1 MGLYDDT
8 IHKKEQTGKV
18 ENLKPELL
26 ELEYGIE
33 FDTGVVYIVDE
44 IDMHMLYNIVKYSRA
59 IMKHR
64 GGPSTEPITYF
75 ISSYGGDLYA
85 TFGIIDFMKSFQ
97 SPTNTLVRGTAMSAA
112 ALIAAGGT
120 GVRQIGKNSVMM
132 FHEFTTEMFG
142 KAGDI
147 QATADHIKDLQKQSN
162 KWLASVTNKTEKWWA
177 TSTVKDLYLS
187 PEECLKMGIVDKI
200 VD

>member
-8 IHKKEQTGKV
+8 IMRKDKTTKGKG
-18 ENLKPELL
+18 NPILL
-26 ELEYGIE
+26 ELEYSLELDEGI
-33 FDTGVVYIVDE
+33 VYIIDE
-44 IDMHMLYNIVKYSRA
+44 IEIDTLYRVVKYSRA

-64 GGPSTEPITYF
+64 GGPSTEPLTYF

-97 SPTNTLVRGTAMSAA
+97 TPVNTLVRGTAMSAGALLA
-112 ALIAAGGT
+112 ASGT
-120 GVRQIGKNSVMM
+120 GVRQISRNSVMM
-132 FHEFTTEMFG
+132 FHEFTTEMVG
-142 KAGDI
+142 KSGDI
-147 QATADHIKDLQKQSN
+147 VATSDHIKDLQKQSN
-162 KWLASVTNKTEKWWA
+162 KWLASVTNKSEKWWA

-187 PEECLKMGIVDKI
+187 PNDCLKMGIVDKI

>member
-8 IHKKEQTGKV
+8 VHKKESTSKV
-18 ENLKPELL
+18 QNNPALL
-26 ELEYGIE
+26 ELEFGLE
-33 FDTGVVYIVDE
+33 LSEGVVYVLDE
-44 IDMHMLYNIVKYSRA
+44 IEVDTLYRVVRYSRA

-64 GGPSTEPITYF
+64 GGTSTDTLTYF

-97 SPTNTLVRGTAMSAA
+97 TPVNTLVRGTAMSAA
-112 ALIAAGGT
+112 ALIATGGT

-142 KAGDI
+142 KARDI

-162 KWLASVTNKTEKWWA
+162 KWLASVTNKNEKWWA

-187 PEECLKMGIVDKI
+187 PNECLKMGIVDKI